1 VEHADATRSRP
12 GPLTFPPEGPVNKS
26 DLARLIAERRRIHQR
41 KSDAI
46 VNVIFSAM
54 AGALKKRER
63 IEIRGFGSFISK
75 HYKAYLGRNPKTGE
89 QIDVPAKWMPYFKVG
104 KDLKRKINRSRRV
117 PAESSAEEQAATK

>member
-1 VEHADATRSRP
+1 
-12 GPLTFPPEGPVNKS
+12 VNKS

-63 IEIRGFGSFISK
+63 IERDQRLRQL
-75 HYKAYLGRNPKTGE
+75 Y
-89 QIDVPAKWMPYFKVG
+89 Q
-104 KDLKRKINRSRRV
+104 
-117 PAESSAEEQAATK
+117 QALQGLPGP